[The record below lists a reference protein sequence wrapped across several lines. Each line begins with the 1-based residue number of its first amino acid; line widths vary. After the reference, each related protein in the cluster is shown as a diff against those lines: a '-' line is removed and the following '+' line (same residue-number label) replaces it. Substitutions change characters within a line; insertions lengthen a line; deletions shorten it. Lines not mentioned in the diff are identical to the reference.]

1 MCKKEFLNS
10 LWYLCIKLSLCRV
23 CLTWLGSSGIELY
36 IEMVLRKV
44 IFMNLWKTGNLYKL
58 LFYGT
63 IVCHL
68 TIFTLLIYPL

>member
-1 MCKKEFLNS
+1 MYKKEFLNS
-10 LWYLCIKLSLCRV
+10 LWYLCIKLSLCLV
-23 CLTWLGSSGIELY
+23 CLTSLGSSGIELY

-58 LFYGT
+58 LFYRT

-68 TIFTLLIYPL
+68 TLFTLLIYP

>member
-1 MCKKEFLNS
+1 MYKKEFLNL
-10 LWYLCIKLSLCRV
+10 LWYLYIKLSLCCV
-23 CLTWLGSSGIELY
+23 CLTWLDISGIELY

-58 LFYGT
+58 LFYRT

-68 TIFTLLIYPL
+68 TLFTLLIYP